1 MTQHK
6 NTFRRKLSQN
16 MMLFWE
22 SKKYDINRLQDSLPE
37 EIMDEPGPKSTRYDM
52 IIF

>member
-6 NTFRRKLSQN
+6 NTFRLELGQN

-22 SKKYDINRLQDSLPE
+22 SKKYDINRLQSLPE

>member
-6 NTFRRKLSQN
+6 NTFRLELGQN

-22 SKKYDINRLQDSLPE
+22 SKKYDTNQLQSMPE

>member
-22 SKKYDINRLQDSLPE
+22 SKKYDIDKLQSLPE
-37 EIMDEPGPKSTRYDM
+37 EIVDEPGPKGTRYNT

>member
-6 NTFRRKLSQN
+6 NTFRRELGLN
-16 MMLFWE
+16 MMLLWE
-22 SKKYDINRLQDSLPE
+22 GHKYDINKLQSLPE

>member
-6 NTFRRKLSQN
+6 ITFRLELGQN

-22 SKKYDINRLQDSLPE
+22 RKKYDINRLQSLPE
-37 EIMDEPGPKSTRYDM
+37 EIMDEPGPKSTRYDK
-52 IIF
+52 IIL